1 MKVSQKLVDFEG
13 KAGSKKLYLKS
24 QKLYRLEAK
33 TRLSFMA
40 FCRFLEIGILKLD
53 RENFQKKSQISNE
66 ENDEKLEER
75 KAYADF
81 GER

>member
-1 MKVSQKLVDFEG
+1 
-13 KAGSKKLYLKS
+13 
-24 QKLYRLEAK
+24 
-33 TRLSFMA
+33 MA